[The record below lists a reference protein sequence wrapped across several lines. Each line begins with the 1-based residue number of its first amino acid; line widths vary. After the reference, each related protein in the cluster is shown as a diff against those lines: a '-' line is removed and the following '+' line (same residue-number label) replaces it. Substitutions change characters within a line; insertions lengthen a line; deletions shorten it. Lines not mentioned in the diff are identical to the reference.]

1 MNLCSLLPD
10 ITSNLLQTG
19 ENYKGGKGGREE
31 EGKEAG
37 GRKRGK
43 ETVSGKTDL
52 RFLPQMRRSDI
63 LKPR

>member
-10 ITSNLLQTG
+10 ITSNSLQTE
-19 ENYKGGKGGREE
+19 ENYKGGKAGR
-31 EGKEAG
+31 KEAG

-52 RFLPQMRRSDI
+52 RVLPQIRRSDI